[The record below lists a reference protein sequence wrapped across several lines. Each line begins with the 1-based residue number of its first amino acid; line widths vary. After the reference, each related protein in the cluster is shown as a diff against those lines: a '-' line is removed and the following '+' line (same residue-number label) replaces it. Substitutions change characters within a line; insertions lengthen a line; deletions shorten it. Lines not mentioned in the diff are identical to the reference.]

1 LRILRDASRC
11 SGHAKL
17 CRPLPL
23 LSQPTLELRK
33 KMTRKHFQEIA
44 DILASHRENVDAI
57 EFQKIANDFAI
68 FCKTQNANFNKEKFF
83 DAVGVST

>member
-1 LRILRDASRC
+1 LQTVAATVTTNFGI
-11 SGHAKL
+11 
-17 CRPLPL
+17 
-23 LSQPTLELRK
+23 EEK

>member
-1 LRILRDASRC
+1 
-11 SGHAKL
+11 
-17 CRPLPL
+17 
-23 LSQPTLELRK
+23 
-33 KMTRKHFQEIA
+33 MTRKHFQEIA

-68 FCKTQNANFNKEKFF
+68 FYKTQNANFNKEKFL